1 MKLYIKTTYIGPTG
15 TKGSRIK
22 ATFNG
27 KSSTIPYDYSLNSHD
42 LHFKA
47 ALAFANKHDLGVCY
61 NDSVSHD
68 RGYKFLIVEI

>member
-1 MKLYIKTTYIGPTG
+1 MKLQIKTTYIGPTD

-27 KSSTIPYDYSLNSHD
+27 KSLTIPYDYSLNSYD

-47 ALAFANKHDLGVCY
+47 ARMFAEKHGFQIGDE
-61 NDSVSHD
+61 DSHD
-68 RGYKFLIVEI
+68 KGYKFTITTI